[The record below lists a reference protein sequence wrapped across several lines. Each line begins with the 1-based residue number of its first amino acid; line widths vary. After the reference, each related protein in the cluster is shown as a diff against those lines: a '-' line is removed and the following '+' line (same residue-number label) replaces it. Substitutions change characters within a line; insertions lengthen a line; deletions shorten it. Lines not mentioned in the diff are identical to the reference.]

1 MSARSARRFVT
12 GDGTGLFVRSSGP
25 EEAPVTL
32 VLLHAW
38 TQDHTEWDPVVP
50 LVPAGLRV
58 LRYDHRGHG
67 ASDPAR
73 PGTATVARLADD
85 LAELVTELAPAGRL
99 VLAGHS
105 LGGMTV
111 MALAERY
118 PELVSGRVAGVAFI
132 ATSCAGMDRLTFG
145 LTGVAGRVA
154 AGADQAF
161 RRLLARD
168 GRRSVPFPSVV
179 VRPVTRWLAFG
190 DGAARAQVRAVTGQ
204 ILRAH
209 PGSVAGFRASI
220 SRHDRRAAL
229 AALRGTP
236 TVILAGDRDRITP
249 SAHARVIAR
258 ELPDAE
264 FVRYPGAGHEL
275 PYERAREV
283 AHRLTGLAAPAGPVR
298 GDGAGNRRRFHARP
312 GSP

>member
-1 MSARSARRFVT
+1 MSAPLTRRFVT

-25 EEAPVTL
+25 ADAPVTL
-32 VLLHAW
+32 VLVHAW
-38 TQDHTEWDPVVP
+38 TQDHTEWDPVLP
-50 LVPAGLRV
+50 LLPAGLRV

-67 ASDPAR
+67 ASAPAR
-73 PGTATVARLADD
+73 PGTATVAQLADD

-132 ATSCAGMDRLTFG
+132 ATSCTGMDRLTLG
-145 LTGVAGRVA
+145 LTGVAGRIA
-154 AGADQAF
+154 ARADQAF

-168 GRRSVPFPSVV
+168 GRRSVPFPAAVA
-179 VRPVTRWLAFG
+179 RPVTRWVAFG
-190 DGAARAQVRAVTGQ
+190 DGVARAHVRAMTSQ
-204 ILRAH
+204 LLRAH
-209 PGSVAGFRASI
+209 PGSVAGFRDSI

-229 AALRGTP
+229 AALRETP
-236 TVILAGDRDRITP
+236 SVILAGDRDRITP
-249 SAHARVIAR
+249 VPHARVIAE

-264 FVRYPGAGHEL
+264 FVLYPGAGHEL

-283 AHRLTGLAAPAGPVR
+283 AHRLTGLAIPAGPLR
-298 GDGAGNRRRFHARP
+298 GDGAGNRRRSRARP
-312 GSP
+312 GSR